1 MRESAGTALGRAA
14 HWLPFATAALYVLLL
29 LRPLALHSGIPAF
42 QHDWLWPVDGRQM
55 YGYATQGLF
64 AWERAGGGSFQVY
77 PVPWWPPLMAAGFC
91 ALGPHVGLVL
101 FLVFWIGLGSLGIA
115 RMSRTFGLGSIAR
128 AVTVAVFLGNPVV
141 LNELQAGH
149 IYFIISY
156 NLLPWVYVSARNRT
170 TAAGSIVTG
179 VLLGLASAQHQFFVM
194 GGLVALAGTDLR
206 ERTACRRLA
215 LALLVAA
222 VVSSPSWIDGAVAGV
237 KSLDVDAPV
246 IKWEVFQSTSIS
258 ESFRM
263 LGYTSG
269 YDARMVSPLVK
280 ALLWAIPAFAAL
292 GVVLSGRNVK
302 TWWMAFI
309 ALAGVVAT
317 SGLRGP
323 ASAVFSFAF
332 AHVSA
337 SGFFRELYNASA
349 LTAVGASLLSGC
361 AVRGVGKLRHGA
373 ILAATIFATTLA
385 ATLPVAWE
393 ATDDLP
399 RAMAGMTALASLNE
413 NGDAYR
419 FITIPGIFP
428 QKKPGRL
435 LSGMSPWLIQ
445 YGPWASGMTD
455 TTSFPSTLVARTCA
469 DAGRCERSQ
478 FLLRRSGVGVV
489 AALSGAVP
497 DFAHADAKDVQP
509 LAEPEQ
515 AGEKKSVFVTAQAER
530 LVAEPF
536 SARPGTIAFDYV
548 GARDIRPYVTEA
560 SVPIALLS
568 RDPDPLHGWAR
579 TNYWPSLPDWV
590 FREDDGIFTLEPA
603 IDLDIAPATIVVG
616 SATGKFRTHGCA
628 YDTRLDDHWLVL
640 RCAAHPALEAAPPI
654 AVASVAV
661 RTTAIPRTLTQGA
674 FGRASIQYQTPTYVR
689 AAVVAKR
696 GSVLVLRD
704 RYDDAWKLDVPSARH
719 VEVDGYANGWVL
731 DRDLDAV
738 VNIRYMRAWPKSL
751 AIVVSAILVSLGLAL
766 GYRRAT
772 PTPAAGPAHG
782 REPGP
787 PLPA

>member
-1 MRESAGTALGRAA
+1 VRKPAGTALGRAER
-14 HWLPFATAALYVLLL
+14 WLPFATAALYMLLL
-29 LRPLALHSGIPAF
+29 LRPLAFEPGIPAF
-42 QHDWLWPVDGRQM
+42 QHDWLWPVDERQI
-55 YGYATQGLF
+55 YGFATQGLF

-77 PVPWWPPLMAAGFC
+77 PVPWWPPLMAAGFY

-101 FLVFWIGLGSLGIA
+101 FLLLWIGLGALGIA
-115 RMSRTFGLGSIAR
+115 RMSRTFGLGSLAA
-128 AVTVAVFLGNPVV
+128 AVTVAVFLGNPVL

-156 NLLPWVYVSARNRT
+156 GLLPWVYVSARERT
-170 TAAGSIVTG
+170 SPAGSLVTG
-179 VLLGLASAQHQFFVM
+179 VLLGLASAQHQFLVM
-194 GGLVALAGTDLR
+194 GGLLALAGTKLR
-206 ERTACRRLA
+206 EGTAYLRFAFA
-215 LALLVAA
+215 LVVAT
-222 VVSSPSWIDGAVAGV
+222 VVISPSWIDAAVAGV

-246 IKWEVFQSTSIS
+246 IRWEVFQSTSVS

-280 ALLWAIPAFAAL
+280 ALLWSIPAFAVIGA
-292 GVVLSGRNVK
+292 VLSGRNAK

-309 ALAGVVAT
+309 ALVGVIVT

-323 ASAVFSFAF
+323 ASAIFSFAF

-349 LTAVGASLLSGC
+349 LTSVGASILSGC
-361 AVRGVGKLRHGA
+361 AVRVAGKLERGA
-373 ILAATIFATTLA
+373 ILGAAIFVVILA
-385 ATLPVAWE
+385 ATLPVAWKG
-393 ATDDLP
+393 TDDLP
-399 RAMAGMTALASLNE
+399 RATAGMTALGSLNE
-413 NGDAYR
+413 PGDAYR
-419 FITIPGIFP
+419 YITIPGIFP

-435 LSGMSPWLIQ
+435 LSGMSPYLIQ
-445 YGPWASGMTD
+445 YGPWASGMTAS
-455 TTSFPSTLVARTCA
+455 TSFPSTLVARTCA

-489 AALSGAVP
+489 AALDGVVP

-509 LAEPEQ
+509 LTESEES
-515 AGEKKSVFVTAQAER
+515 GDNKSVFVVGQAER

-536 SARPGTIAFDYV
+536 SARPGTIALDYV
-548 GARDIRPYVTEA
+548 GARDVRPYVTEA

-579 TNYWPSLPDWV
+579 TSYWPSLPDWV
-590 FREDDGIFTLEPA
+590 FREDVGIFTLEAA

-616 SATGKFRTHGCA
+616 SANGKFRTHGCT
-628 YDTRLDDHWLVL
+628 YDSRLDDHWLVL
-640 RCAAHPALEAAPPI
+640 RCAAHPALEAVPPI

-661 RTTAIPRTLTQGA
+661 RTTAIPRTMTQGT
-674 FGRASIQYQTPTYVR
+674 FGQTSVQYQTPTYVR

-719 VEVDGYANGWVL
+719 VEVDGYANAWVL

-738 VNIRYMRAWPKSL
+738 VNIRYTRALPKTV
-751 AIVVSAILVSLGLAL
+751 AIVVSAILVIVGLAL
-766 GYRRAT
+766 GARRAT
-772 PTPAAGPAHG
+772 PPVASVTQSAGATCAPAD
-782 REPGP
+782 
-787 PLPA
+787 